1 MLKNQDLKKMLRVGE
16 KNLKGSESNEF
27 PALKRVS
34 ITLLLCQYLALHTE
48 FGLKDFFKK
57 KKEKERETEG
67 KRREGTKEDSDE
79 LSLMI
84 KMNSI

>member
-1 MLKNQDLKKMLRVGE
+1 MLKNQDLKKLLRAGE
-16 KNLKGSESNEF
+16 KNLKRSESNEF

-34 ITLLLCQYLALHTE
+34 ITFLLCQYLALHTV
-48 FGLKDFFKK
+48 FGLKDCFKK

-79 LSLMI
+79 LSLMF

>member
-1 MLKNQDLKKMLRVGE
+1 M
-16 KNLKGSESNEF
+16 
-27 PALKRVS
+27 
-34 ITLLLCQYLALHTE
+34 

-67 KRREGTKEDSDE
+67 KRRKGTKEDSGE